1 MTDPDTRPA
10 ADQSALHEG
19 VASTASTRDRVTG
32 LDIRVDRAGSGPPV
46 VVLNGLLGLNVHW
59 FAVLPRL
66 VDRAECFLVQPPLLE
81 MRGPACSVDGV
92 TRLVASV
99 VESLTD
105 QPAVIVGNSL
115 GGHVGL
121 RLALDRPEIVR
132 GLVLVGSS
140 GLFERGFEKGVE
152 HSPSRQWLERKIGE
166 LFYDPARMWP
176 SMIDESYAELS
187 RRSSARALVKLGRS
201 AKNDH
206 LGERLGDVRVPTL
219 VAWGRNDVVTP
230 PEVAVQFSEQ
240 LPDARLRWIDRCG
253 HAPQVE
259 QPEALGAHIAEF
271 LDELAGAE
279 AQRSGPRAAAG

>member
-1 MTDPDTRPA
+1 MTHPEHRPTEPPDPA
-10 ADQSALHEG
+10 HAGLAL
-19 VASTASTRDRVTG
+19 TASTRDRVTG
-32 LDIRVDRAGSGPPV
+32 LDIRVDRAGSGRPL

-59 FAVLPRL
+59 FGVLPRL
-66 VDRAECFLVQPPLLE
+66 VDRAECLLVQPPLLE
-81 MRGPACSVDGV
+81 MRGPACSVGGV

-99 VESLTD
+99 IESLTD
-105 QPAVIVGNSL
+105 EPAVIAGNSL

-121 RLALDRPEIVR
+121 RLALDRPELVR

-166 LFYDPARMWP
+166 LFHDPGRMWP
-176 SMIDESYAELS
+176 SMIDDSYAELS
-187 RRSSARALVKLGRS
+187 RRTSARALVKLGRS

-206 LGERLGDVRVPTL
+206 LGERLGEVGVPTL
-219 VAWGRNDVVTP
+219 IAWGRNDVVTP
-230 PEVAVQFSEQ
+230 PEVAIQFSEQ

-271 LDELAGAE
+271 LDELAASDSE
-279 AQRSGPRAAAG
+279 RAGPRAAAG